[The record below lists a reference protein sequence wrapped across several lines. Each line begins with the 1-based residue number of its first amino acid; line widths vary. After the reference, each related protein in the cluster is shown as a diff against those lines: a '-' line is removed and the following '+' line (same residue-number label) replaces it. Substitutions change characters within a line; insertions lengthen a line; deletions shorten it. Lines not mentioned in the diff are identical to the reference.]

1 MGWLSELLS
10 RPLWLILNGSFV
22 MLVFLLALTRL
33 RGTWFAVLAGSNML
47 ILLLLSS
54 SVEHFES
61 SPWRLQVF
69 IQRFMEFPLVCG
81 VAVLCLVQSR
91 RMTLSEHRLRK
102 TLRAAPALLVGAW
115 VVTLA
120 GEQAWP
126 HPSLNLFAEVP
137 VRNWVLLTVLCIPL
151 QSYLWGMTFLFFRAA
166 GSRSPTNRLRLQN
179 ISLAVAIGGAAL
191 SNLNVVAGYA
201 VLAFLENPAR
211 TNVTLLSLAIEDQLF
226 FLWGP
231 ALLGGLLLAAF
242 PAAVQEVRAP
252 DALAL
257 LPVRER
263 FEGLLW
269 RLEAVGS
276 LRRLTRPL
284 FHLQT
289 AAVELGI
296 SEDDTAKASQTVKL
310 AAIMGSPKAPIDLS
324 RESASE
330 LLARLQAGYIRETA
344 PISLSPERGRW
355 LGARATDVDHLLD
368 VLDAALSLSTPAT
381 SSGDTQRANHT
392 AWFDLAHVTCVEAGI
407 SVADIPASPD
417 YDRAFG
423 AYRAAADFAR
433 GAWK

>member
-126 HPSLNLFAEVP
+126 HPSLNLFAELP

-151 QSYLWGMTFLFFRAA
+151 QSYLWGMAFLFFRAA

-296 SEDDTAKASQTVKL
+296 SEDDIAKAVQAVKV
-310 AAIMGSPKAPIDLS
+310 AAVLSSPKVPPALS
-324 RESASE
+324 RERAHDLLSRLEACGAWQMHPPASWSF
-330 LLARLQAGYIRETA
+330 GYTGLCKVSNPA
-344 PISLSPERGRW
+344 HLSEI
-355 LGARATDVDHLLD
+355 LH
-368 VLDAALSLSTPAT
+368 AALHLASPV
-381 SSGDTQRANHT
+381 SGSPSNLRS
-392 AWFDLAHVTCVEAGI
+392 AWFDLAHAVCTDVGI
-407 SVADIPASPD
+407 TNEENPADLA
-417 YDRAFG
+417 YKRTLE
-423 AYRAAADFAR
+423 AYRQATNFAT
-433 GAWK
+433 GARTKY